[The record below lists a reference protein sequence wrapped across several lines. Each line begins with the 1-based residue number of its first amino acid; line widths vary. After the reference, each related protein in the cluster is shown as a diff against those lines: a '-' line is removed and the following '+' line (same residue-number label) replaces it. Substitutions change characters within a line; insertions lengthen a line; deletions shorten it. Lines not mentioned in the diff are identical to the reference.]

1 MHHPL
6 AETLDIGLNLLFTY
20 IQKELESMD
29 GNALKKNEF
38 FTIFMRIF
46 ETDILPTHNSHH
58 VQFII
63 FYLCHFENTF
73 LEIFLDKLWFNARDF
88 NLASAL
94 RQASVG
100 YLASILA
107 RGRFI
112 SFLLLRDI
120 LSQLCDWTHQYI
132 QRSDSVSNN
141 SLKAHTVFY
150 SICQAIFYIIAFRSR
165 DLTSDKKGL
174 LYLQSL
180 QLSSIITSHLNP
192 LRVCLPAIATT
203 FAGVTR
209 AYQLAYCHTVLERN
223 ARRKLATVYSNDSQ
237 TPDECLETFFPF
249 DPFLLK
255 KSGSQIEKL
264 YLQYQADDYQHH
276 DEAPCHQ
283 LNSPEGRKRT
293 RERLESFS
301 TINEEDDFIAMHERK
316 KRIRHLS
323 KCFEDEIQIPLESVV
338 QL

>member
-1 MHHPL
+1 M
-6 AETLDIGLNLLFTY
+6 
-20 IQKELESMD
+20 
-29 GNALKKNEF
+29 
-38 FTIFMRIF
+38 
-46 ETDILPTHNSHH
+46 
-58 VQFII
+58 
-63 FYLCHFENTF
+63 
-73 LEIFLDKLWFNARDF
+73 
-88 NLASAL
+88 
-94 RQASVG
+94 G

-112 SFLLLRDI
+112 SLMLLRDM
-120 LSQLCDWTHQYI
+120 LSQLCDWVHQYI
-132 QRSDSVSNN
+132 QRSDSVANN

-180 QLSSIITSHLNP
+180 QLSSMVTSHLNP

-209 AYQLAYCHTVLERN
+209 AHQLAYCHTVLERN

-249 DPFLLK
+249 DPYLLK
-255 KSGSQIEKL
+255 KSGSKIEEL
-264 YLQYQADDYQHH
+264 YLQYQADDHHHH
-276 DEAPCHQ
+276 DTHHESPQ
-283 LNSPEGRKRT
+283 LSSPEAGHKRR
-293 RERLESFS
+293 RERMESFS
-301 TINEEDDFIAMHERK
+301 AINEEDDFIALHERK

-323 KCFEDEIQIPLESVV
+323 KCFEDEIQLPLGIVPAV
-338 QL
+338 QQ